1 MVSPLDRLGA
11 AAQRAGQLAGIAAT
25 ARGLTGD
32 HAVGG
37 PLYAQISISDPCD
50 HRCVMCCYHPP
61 SETRPLLEQFGGA
74 RPGVMDLETF
84 DALVSDLHGAGTRQI
99 DLVGRGEPLLNPDV
113 VEMVA
118 RAKRRGMT
126 VTMISNGSR
135 IGARAR
141 ELVAAGLDRFR
152 LSLDAGTPETYPR
165 IHVSETPESFARI
178 TAGLAEL
185 VRARGDRRAPHVTVS
200 FTIGALNY
208 RELVDMV
215 DVVHRAG
222 ADAAHFQHVLPLT
235 PEGSATVLDEAA
247 LHALASELIP
257 AAAARA
263 SAHGIET
270 NLRTLA
276 ASRPAD
282 VEGGGVVPCYVGSY
296 FTVVLGNG
304 NVMPCCQTERPVG
317 SLRDGGFAE
326 VWNGPTY
333 REFRRAA
340 RNLPEPSEA
349 LATCEC
355 DRCYFRPHNVTV
367 HNALHPL
374 SRIAERSEA
383 LLSVSHLLRMSRLDR
398 R

>member
-1 MVSPLDRLGA
+1 MSRLDRLGVA
-11 AAQRAGQLAGIAAT
+11 VQRAGQLAGIAVT

-32 HAVGG
+32 HAVRG
-37 PLYAQISISDPCD
+37 PLYAQISVSDPCD

-74 RPGVMDLETF
+74 RPGVMELDTF
-84 DALVSDLHGAGTRQI
+84 DALVAELFDEGTRQI
-99 DLVGRGEPLLNPDV
+99 DLVGRGEPLLNPHV

-135 IGARAR
+135 LGARAS

-152 LSLDAGTPETYPR
+152 LSLDAGRPETYPL
-165 IHVSETPESFARI
+165 IHVSESAAAFTRVTE
-178 TAGLAEL
+178 GLAAL
-185 VRARGDRRAPHVTVS
+185 VRARGERPAPHVSAS
-200 FTIGALNY
+200 FTINALNY

-215 DVVHRAG
+215 DIVRSAG

-235 PEGSATVLDEAA
+235 PEGSATVLDAAA
-247 LHALASELIP
+247 LEALRTDLVP
-257 AAAARA
+257 AAIEQATV
-263 SAHGIET
+263 HGLDT
-270 NLRTLA
+270 NLRTFV
-276 ASRPAD
+276 ASPATD
-282 VEGGGVVPCYVGSY
+282 VAGGGVVPCYVGSY

-304 NVMPCCQTERPVG
+304 HVMPCCQTQRPVG
-317 SLRDGGFAE
+317 SLSEGGFSE
-326 VWNGPTY
+326 VWNGARY

-340 RNLPEPSEA
+340 RNLPEPSPA
-349 LATCEC
+349 LETCEC
-355 DRCYFRPHNVTV
+355 DRCYFRPHNVSV

-374 SRIAERSEA
+374 ARIAERSEA